1 MPEDPIPTMLGTRVT
16 LVGEEKMKKTLL
28 ATTVASVALI
38 GGISQPAVGHEA
50 GDWIF
55 RAGLVNVDP
64 DASSSLISTADT
76 GPLPGTGADVDDNTQ
91 LGLNLVYMY
100 SDNIGIEVLAATPFE
115 HDLEAEGLGAYNFD
129 VTDLGS
135 AKHLPPT
142 VTANYFFGTADSTIR
157 PYLGVGVN
165 YTTFFSEDLSGSARS
180 GLGASGLDLDD
191 SWGIAWRGGID
202 WEINDSWLVNAS
214 FWILDIETDASFN
227 SALGKVKA
235 NVDVDPMVYMISL
248 GYRF

>member
-1 MPEDPIPTMLGTRVT
+1 
-16 LVGEEKMKKTLL
+16 MKKTLL
-28 ATTVASVALI
+28 ATAVASAAILA
-38 GGISQPAVGHEA
+38 GISQPAVSHEA

-55 RAGLVNVDP
+55 RIGATNVDP

-76 GPLPGTGADVDDNTQ
+76 GPLPGTGADVGDSTQ
-91 LGLNLVYMY
+91 LGLNLVYML
-100 SDNIGIEVLAATPFE
+100 SDNIGVEVLAATPFE

-135 AKHLPPT
+135 TKHLPPT

-180 GLGASGLDLDD
+180 GLGARSLELDD
-191 SWGIAWRGGID
+191 SWGIAWRGGVD
-202 WEINDSWLVNAS
+202 WEINESWLINAS
-214 FWILDIETDASFN
+214 FWKIDLETDATFS
-227 SALGKVKA
+227 SALGRVKA
-235 NVDVDPMVYMISL
+235 NVDVDPWVYMISL
-248 GYRF
+248 GFKF